1 MTSQAW
7 AIVGVATFLAVFGA
21 AALWLRMPVY
31 QWYCR
36 RCKKV
41 VSSGRLHPGR
51 CICGTGALMAYF
63 CKACASWHTSPTTY
77 WHCMD
82 CSSKQVI
89 LGVEYQLFNR
99 YWKWRNQ
106 DARSI

>member
-1 MTSQAW
+1 MTPQNW
-7 AIVGVATFLAVFGA
+7 TIVGAATFIVVVAGI
-21 AALWLRMPVY
+21 ALWQHMTVY
-31 QWYCR
+31 QWYCQ

-41 VSSGRLHPGR
+41 VCAGRFRPHR
-51 CICGTGALMAYF
+51 CLCGTGTLTAYF
-63 CKACASWHTSPTTY
+63 CKACGSWHTSPTTY

-89 LGVEYQLFNR
+89 LGVEYKLFER

-106 DARSI
+106 DARSL